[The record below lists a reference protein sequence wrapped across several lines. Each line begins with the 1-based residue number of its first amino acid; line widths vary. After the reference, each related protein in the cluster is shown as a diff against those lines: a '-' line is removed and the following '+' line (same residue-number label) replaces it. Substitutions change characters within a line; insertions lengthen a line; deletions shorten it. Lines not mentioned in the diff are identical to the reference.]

1 MAGRIEQYALIGDTQ
16 TAALVGD
23 DGSIDWLCVPRFDSG
38 AVFAALLGGPD
49 HGRWLLAPTAGGR
62 ATRRRYRK
70 DTLVLE
76 TEFEFDEG
84 AVRVTD
90 CMPIRGK
97 TIDVVRVVEGLRGRV
112 RMRTELVVRFDYGS
126 IMPWVKAVDGGILAV
141 AGPDSV
147 LLQTSVELTGVDHR
161 TEAEFDVDAGERV
174 SFRLAWF
181 PSHHDMPHRVE
192 PERALATTTAWWQE
206 WSAQSTYRGEWPEL
220 VQRSLITLK
229 ALTYA
234 PTGGIVAA
242 ATTSLPEWPGS
253 VRNWD
258 YRYCWL
264 RDATLTLI
272 ALLRGGYVKEAASWR
287 DWLFRAVAGDPAE
300 LQIMYGPAGERRLME
315 WEADWLPGY
324 EDSRPVRIGN
334 AAAGQFQLDVYG
346 EVLDAL
352 FQGFYSGVREVSD
365 GTHPGFALGGAI
377 LNFLEGAW
385 RQPDDGIWEVRGPRQ
400 HFTHSKVMAW
410 VAFDRAV
417 RLGADVGVPSIDKH
431 LARFRAIRAEIHAD
445 VCANAWSTEKRAF
458 AQAYGSD
465 RLDAAVLM
473 MPIVGFLPATD
484 ERVQST
490 VAAIQRDL
498 TTDGFV
504 ARYDTEGGSDG
515 LPPGEG
521 MFLPC
526 SFWLVDNLALMGRQ
540 DEARALFERL
550 IALGNDL
557 GLFAEEYDPVAKRQ
571 LGNFPQAFTH
581 LALINSA
588 ANLSPS
594 TGPVGPRTE
603 VAF

>member
-1 MAGRIEQYALIGDTQ
+1 
-16 TAALVGD
+16 
-23 DGSIDWLCVPRFDSG
+23 
-38 AVFAALLGGPD
+38 
-49 HGRWLLAPTAGGR
+49 
-62 ATRRRYRK
+62 
-70 DTLVLE
+70 
-76 TEFEFDEG
+76 
-84 AVRVTD
+84 
-90 CMPIRGK
+90 
-97 TIDVVRVVEGLRGRV
+97 
-112 RMRTELVVRFDYGS
+112 
-126 IMPWVKAVDGGILAV
+126 
-141 AGPDSV
+141 
-147 LLQTSVELTGVDHR
+147 
-161 TEAEFDVDAGERV
+161 
-174 SFRLAWF
+174 
-181 PSHHDMPHRVE
+181 MPHRVD

-206 WSAQSTYRGEWPEL
+206 WSSQSTYRGEWPEL

-352 FQGFYSGVREVSD
+352 FQGFYSGVPEVSD
-365 GTHPGFALGGAI
+365 GTYPGLEVGGAI

-417 RLGADVGVPSIDKH
+417 RLATDVGIPGIEDH

-445 VCANAWSTEKRAF
+445 VCANAWSPEKQAF

-473 MPIVGFLPATD
+473 IPIVGFLPASD

-490 VAAIQRDL
+490 VDAIQRDL

-504 ARYDTEGGSDG
+504 ARYDTESGSDG

-526 SFWLVDNLALMGRQ
+526 SFWLVDNLALMGRH

-603 VAF
+603 VDF